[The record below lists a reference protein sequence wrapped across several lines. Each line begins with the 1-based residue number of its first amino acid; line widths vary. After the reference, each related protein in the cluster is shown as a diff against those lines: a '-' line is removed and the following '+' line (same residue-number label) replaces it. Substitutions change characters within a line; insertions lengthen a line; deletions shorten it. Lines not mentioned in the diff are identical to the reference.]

1 MKERQDYKHP
11 SFGMLSISRIHG
23 QSGYLFGTE
32 IQADNFIEL
41 TLSNAS
47 LERDLTN
54 DWFHQGKTLFR
65 VKMSPNQFA
74 ELMTNLNTS
83 PGVPVTIEGVCGER
97 IEQCSDMESKKDYTH
112 RMFRQRMANW
122 IADINKRSKEAE
134 RIINKKTL
142 TKDDQ
147 RDLKLFYDSIIS
159 EVKSNIPF
167 FAKCFQEVM
176 DKVVLDAK
184 TEIDNALMQA
194 VVSAG
199 IKVLGLKEYEKGNG
213 IQSIGQDTM
222 ADTHTRNVL
231 DESRQDTEPEAQ
243 R

>member
-41 TLSNAS
+41 TLSNAI
-47 LERDLTN
+47 LERDLTQ
-54 DWFHQGKTLFR
+54 DWFHQDKTLFR

-83 PGVPVTIEGVCGER
+83 PGVPVTIEEVCGER
-97 IEQCSDMESKKDYTH
+97 IEQCTDMESKKTYTH
-112 RMFRQRMANW
+112 NQFRQRMAELMV
-122 IADINKRSKEAE
+122 DINKRWKQAE
-134 RIINKKTL
+134 KIIDKKTL

-147 RDLKLFYDSIIS
+147 RELKLFYDKLTT

-184 TEIDNALMQA
+184 TEIDSALLR
-194 VVSAG
+194 VVVDAG
-199 IKVLGLKEYEKGNG
+199 IKALGIDGNNEG
-213 IQSIGQDTM
+213 TKYISQD
-222 ADTHTRNVL
+222 
-231 DESRQDTEPEAQ
+231 
-243 R
+243 